1 MGSFLDHPIVEK
13 DSSVGEANGLQWG
26 VSAMQGWRVS
36 MEDSHIHQDDL
47 GTVAPGYGF
56 YGVFDGHGGE
66 NCAKIVAER
75 FVSFVT
81 KQEGFATAAATKD
94 IETLKKCLIQAH
106 FELDAEMWA
115 MPGFNSLNDR
125 SGCTSVTALVSD
137 THIIV
142 ANSGDSRSVL
152 GTNKTFRPMSFDHKP
167 NNPGEQARIVAAGG
181 SVQGKRV
188 NGDLAVSRAFGDF
201 CYKQAKVVA
210 AKQAVTVDP
219 DFEVHERDNTKDEFL
234 ILACDGIWDV
244 MSNEECSSYVRGKM
258 LEGYHDRSR
267 ICEALIDT
275 CLEKGSKDN
284 MSAMIVTFP
293 AAAFGPKINP
303 PPSNPVVKTDR

>member
-1 MGSFLDHPIVEK
+1 
-13 DSSVGEANGLQWG
+13 
-26 VSAMQGWRVS
+26 MQGWRVS

-152 GTNKTFRPMSFDHKP
+152 GKWWWFSIATALYFEH
-167 NNPGEQARIVAAGG
+167 
-181 SVQGKRV
+181 RV
-188 NGDLAVSRAFGDF
+188 GRAF
-201 CYKQAKVVA
+201 
-210 AKQAVTVDP
+210 TVLHP
-219 DFEVHERDNTKDEFL
+219 
-234 ILACDGIWDV
+234 
-244 MSNEECSSYVRGKM
+244 
-258 LEGYHDRSR
+258 
-267 ICEALIDT
+267 
-275 CLEKGSKDN
+275 
-284 MSAMIVTFP
+284 
-293 AAAFGPKINP
+293 
-303 PPSNPVVKTDR
+303 